1 VAQCPPGVECAG
13 AAAGRFAQRTGED
26 VIKDPTDWFEDL
38 TVHVD
43 DEEIVETAAAMEPTL
58 VYAGSK
64 ATAGAWMALM
74 GILGGAF
81 GAVTLSPAIREGWAP
96 FVAYLAAALIVIR
109 GVHPLTVRLFG
120 TAVAWLAVS
129 ALFWGFAQGAVAVLG
144 ARVDSRLLGYGISAG
159 LGALVG
165 LLYGSLNPGVV
176 RREDIWLTVALPL
189 APLSS
194 SLATYLLR
202 NNPGSVDS
210 IVTSAAAGALA
221 GGLFLVVMGALL
233 ARLWNEAHGL
243 GRMGLLFLHNDN
255 YAAKAVA
262 YLDRAIAI
270 APNDA
275 ELYNLRGI
283 AWSKLNESSRAE
295 ADWRKVAELSP
306 GDPEPLMNRGV
317 NFLRQGSLDQA
328 IEALQGVLTIAP
340 DHATAH
346 SNLGS
351 ALERRG
357 ELDRAIEHYD
367 RAIVLVPKYSKA
379 FSNRGY
385 AHFLKG
391 NHQQALEDCERAID
405 LEPRLAMAH
414 VNRGHALAALGQ
426 HDAAAASFRSALEL
440 EPDPAVKDEALRAYE
455 RLQGTASGDGA
466 P

>member
-1 VAQCPPGVECAG
+1 M
-13 AAAGRFAQRTGED
+13 
-26 VIKDPTDWFEDL
+26 IKDPTDWFEDL
-38 TVHVD
+38 NVHVD
-43 DEEIVETAAAMEPTL
+43 DEEIVSTAAALEPTL
-58 VYAGSK
+58 VYSGSK
-64 ATAGAWMALM
+64 VTAGAWMALM
-74 GILGGAF
+74 GIIGGVF
-81 GAVTLSPAIREGWAP
+81 GAATLSPALRAGWP
-96 FVAYLAAALIVIR
+96 LFIAYLVAALILIR

-120 TAVAWLAVS
+120 TAVAWLAVL
-129 ALFWGFAQGAVAVLG
+129 AVFWGFAQGAAAVLG
-144 ARVDSRLLGYGISAG
+144 ARVASPLLGYG
-159 LGALVG
+159 LGAGGGAFVG

-176 RREDIWLTVALPL
+176 RREDIWLMVALPL

-194 SLATYLLR
+194 ALATYLLR
-202 NNPGSVDS
+202 NTPGSVDS
-210 IVTSAAAGALA
+210 IVMSAAAGALA

-233 ARLWNEAHGL
+233 ARLWDEAHGL

-270 APNDA
+270 APKDA

-283 AWSKLNESSRAE
+283 ARSKLNDLSRAE
-295 ADWRKVAELSP
+295 ADWRKVTELSP
-306 GDPEPLMNRGV
+306 ADPEPLMNRGV
-317 NFLRQGSLDQA
+317 HFLRQGSLEQA
-328 IEALQGVLTIAP
+328 IAALQGVVAIAP
-340 DHATAH
+340 DQATAH

-357 ELDRAIEHYD
+357 DLDRAIEHYD
-367 RAIVLVPKYSKA
+367 RAIAIRPRYPNA
-379 FSNRGY
+379 YSNRGY
-385 AHFLKG
+385 AHFRKG
-391 NHQQALEDCERAID
+391 SYQRALEDCDRAID

-426 HDAAAASFRSALEL
+426 RDAAAASFRSALEL